1 MIHMNTNA
9 TTLRELIDELYRS
22 DSRRVFASLVRLL
35 KDFDLADDAMH
46 EAFAVALE
54 SWERDGVPANPR
66 AWLVSAGKF
75 KAINVLQ
82 RQGRLKTLQPEI
94 ASRLDKVAEENVARA
109 ATEIEDDR
117 LRLIFTCCHPAIDP
131 TLQVPLTLREVC
143 GLTTEEIAHAFLTS
157 KATMAQRIVRG
168 KAKIRDDQIPFVVP
182 SLDEL
187 PERLDAVLSA
197 IYLVFNEGYA
207 ASQGTSLLRVDLT
220 AEAIRLG
227 QLLLELLPDPE
238 VQGLLAL
245 MLFHESRRHARVSP
259 DGEIILLED
268 QDRSRWNYPL
278 IAEGTALV
286 EQALRSRRFG
296 VYTIQAAIS
305 AIHARAVSAAQTD
318 WNQIVVLYSTLQGL
332 DPSPIVELNRAVAVA
347 MRDGPDAGIALID
360 AILNRGDLV
369 DYHRA
374 HAARAE
380 LCRKAGKLS
389 EARNAYE
396 QAIAL
401 AQQEPERRY
410 LARRLSKLL
419 EEIVQS
425 GDSRS
430 STL

>member
-1 MIHMNTNA
+1 MNPNA
-9 TTLRELIDELYRS
+9 STLRELIDELYRS

-54 SWERDGVPANPR
+54 SWERDGMPANPR

-268 QDRSRWNYPL
+268 QDRARWNYAL
-278 IAEGTALV
+278 IAEGTTLV

-305 AIHARAVSAAQTD
+305 AIHARAASAAETD

-380 LCRKAGKLS
+380 LCRRAGKLS
-389 EARNAYE
+389 EAKIAYE

-410 LARRLSKLL
+410 LARRLSELL

-425 GDSRS
+425 GDPRS